1 MVDWHHVVKNDNR
14 KLLSHS
20 LDHNTATAQR
30 GKRYGSLPIVL
41 EIKISQCNGY
51 ISHPKI
57 FAHYFYFVVF
67 CYHYKSYTYSHIYI
81 SLKVSY
87 KQQFHQTIIP
97 LWQRY
102 DPDEYRQTYHMNQ
115 TKRKTTKHPGRNS
128 EYVMVYTLF
137 EFDEKSEGVL
147 HTAFDVFLDISCIHS
162 KFYDVLGICLVI

>member
-1 MVDWHHVVKNDNR
+1 MVNWHHVVKNDKR

-87 KQQFHQTIIP
+87 KQQFHQSY
-97 LWQRY
+97 RY
-102 DPDEYRQTYHMNQ
+102 DSDMTLTNIGKRITWIKQKEKLQNIREETASTLWYILYLNL
-115 TKRKTTKHPGRNS
+115 TKKVK
-128 EYVMVYTLF
+128 VYCTQLLTC
-137 EFDEKSEGVL
+137 S
-147 HTAFDVFLDISCIHS
+147 
-162 KFYDVLGICLVI
+162 